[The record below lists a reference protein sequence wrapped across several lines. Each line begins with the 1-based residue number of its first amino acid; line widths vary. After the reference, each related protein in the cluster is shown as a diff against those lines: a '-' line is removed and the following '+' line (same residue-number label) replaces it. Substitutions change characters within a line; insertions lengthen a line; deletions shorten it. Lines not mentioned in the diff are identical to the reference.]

1 MNICS
6 LDWDIAYKYFQTIL
20 TVVIAGVVYF
30 LWHKQKGK
38 EVISIEAKEIFKL
51 LEEASSKSH
60 QIFEQMLIMATQGK
74 VPNDFDKE
82 TILEFRNMNIEI
94 LKRLDFIRY
103 KNTNKNTLS
112 LIDAF
117 SESYADFIMHYFRND
132 NMNLEKMMSDENRY
146 RDIIYDLRKDMYE
159 YALYKKI
166 L

>member
-1 MNICS
+1 MDICS

-20 TVVIAGVVYF
+20 TVLIAGSVYF

-38 EVISIEAKEIFKL
+38 EVISNEAKEIFKL
-51 LEEASSKSH
+51 LEQASSKSH
-60 QIFEQMLIMATQGK
+60 QIFEQMLIIATQGK

-82 TILEFRNMNIEI
+82 TLIEFRNMNVEI

-112 LIDAF
+112 LIEMF
-117 SESYADFIMHYFRND
+117 SESYADFMMHYFRND
-132 NMNLEKMMSDENRY
+132 NMNLEQMMSDENRY
-146 RDIIYDLRKDMYE
+146 RDIISDLRKDMYE

>member
-60 QIFEQMLIMATQGK
+60 QIFEQMLVMATQGK

>member
-1 MNICS
+1 MDICS

-20 TVVIAGVVYF
+20 TVLIAGSVYF

-38 EVISIEAKEIFKL
+38 EVISNEAKEIFKL
-51 LEEASSKSH
+51 LEQASSKSH

-82 TILEFRNMNIEI
+82 TLIEFRNMNVEI

-112 LIDAF
+112 LIEMF
-117 SESYADFIMHYFRND
+117 SESYADFMMHYFRND
-132 NMNLEKMMSDENRY
+132 NMNLEQMMSDENRY
-146 RDIIYDLRKDMYE
+146 RDIISDLRKDMYE

>member
-20 TVVIAGVVYF
+20 TVLIAGSVYF

-38 EVISIEAKEIFKL
+38 EVISNEAKEIFKL
-51 LEEASSKSH
+51 LEQASSKSH

-82 TILEFRNMNIEI
+82 ILIEFRNMNVEI

-112 LIDAF
+112 LIDTF
-117 SESYADFIMHYFRND
+117 SESYADFMMHYFRND
-132 NMNLEKMMSDENRY
+132 NMDLEQMMSDENRY
-146 RDIIYDLRKDMYE
+146 RDIISDLRKDMYE